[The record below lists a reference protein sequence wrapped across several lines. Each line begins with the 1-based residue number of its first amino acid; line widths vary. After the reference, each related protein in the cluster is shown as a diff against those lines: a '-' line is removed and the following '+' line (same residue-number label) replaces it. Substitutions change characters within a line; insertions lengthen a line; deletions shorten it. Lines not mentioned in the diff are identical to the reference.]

1 MNRGKKLK
9 WLCRAIASMLVVISI
24 STACSNRNDVN
35 PELTQ
40 PPAPAELNI
49 WWEQGLNLDEDEAI
63 KRIINDW
70 QQQTGNKVNLSLYSN
85 NTLTDKAER
94 AIRAGNPPDILMTPK
109 AERVLYPRLA
119 WLGKL
124 ANVSDVIEPISD
136 RYPQHILRGITYYN
150 AQEKERGYYG
160 VPIYQ
165 TTMGIYYWQNLLA
178 DIGLAASDIP
188 QDWSGFWQ
196 FWQQAQTKLNQK
208 KHQIYGLG
216 LTLSGNESTDDTHYL
231 FEQILEAY
239 DISIL
244 DKEGNLKLDS
254 RVRQGIRDRL
264 AWYADLYKRG
274 FIPPDA
280 VEWTNTDNNRSLLN
294 QSVLMTPNGS
304 LSIPATIRQDRET
317 YRDRLGMVEFPA
329 KPNDMPMR
337 YLIFIRQAIIF
348 QDSPHQSLAKD
359 FLRYFIQP
367 QISSEYLKATGGR
380 NQPVQNSVWSDPY
393 WQDSQDPYIIAIA
406 KILRGKHT
414 RLSYIVDNPAYSQVL
429 AENVWGK
436 AIAKV
441 TAEKINPDLAAD
453 EAIARI
459 ETIFDRWQNFTVKE
473 AMGVY
478 SRSN

>member
-1 MNRGKKLK
+1 MEWKKLK
-9 WLCRAIASMLVVISI
+9 RVYWALASMVIVI
-24 STACSNRNDVN
+24 LLSTGCSNRNDVN
-35 PELTQ
+35 PERTQ
-40 PPAPAELNI
+40 TPAPAELNI

-63 KRIINDW
+63 RRIIKDW

-85 NTLTDKAER
+85 NTLTNKAAR
-94 AIRAGNPPDILMTPK
+94 AVRAGHPPDILMTPK
-109 AERVLYPRLA
+109 AERILYSRLA
-119 WLGKL
+119 WEGKL
-124 ANVSDVIEPISD
+124 VNVSDVIEPVAN
-136 RYPQHILRGITYYN
+136 RYPKHILQGITYYN
-150 AQEKERGYYG
+150 AQKKERGYYG
-160 VPIYQ
+160 VPIHQ

-178 DIGLAASDIP
+178 DIGLTAEDIP

-196 FWQQAQTKLNQK
+196 FWQQAQTKLAQK
-208 KHQIYGLG
+208 NRNIYGLG
-216 LTLSGNESTDDTHYL
+216 LTLADNEGTDDTHYL

-244 DKEGNLKLDS
+244 DHEGNLKLDS
-254 RVRQGIRDRL
+254 QVRQEIRARL
-264 AWYADLYKRG
+264 AWYANLYQQG

-294 QSVLMTPNGS
+294 QSVLMTPNVS
-304 LSIPATIRQDRET
+304 LSIPTTIRQDKET

-329 KPNDMPMR
+329 KPNGLPMR

-367 QISSEYLKATGGR
+367 QISVQYLKATGSR

-393 WQDSQDPYIIAIA
+393 WQNTQDPYIATIT

-429 AENVWGK
+429 AENIWGK
-436 AIAKV
+436 ALTKV
-441 TAEKINPDLAAD
+441 TANKIDPEQAAD

-459 ETIFDRWQNFTVKE
+459 KAIFAQWHDSVSMPE
-473 AMGVY
+473 
-478 SRSN
+478 